1 MWNFPIKIITDLR
14 SKSSHSK
21 FSKFRFSFP
30 FSFMQ
35 FSWCPNSTYQ
45 PRSTQIQ
52 LLPTKGIP
60 ISWFRLMTYSLHL
73 LITIII
79 HKSINNDMNGN
90 KIRNSISK
98 LSQKQVQF
106 RYLQTRIV
114 AEICGN
120 ELHEP
125 VHHARQTYQ
134 SESPSG
140 SPIAGSHHCEDWQG
154 STASYCGN
162 LVPSLYYS
170 SSRTS
175 STSSPITV
183 TQFQSL

>member
-1 MWNFPIKIITDLR
+1 MYNPQSNLYFLI
-14 SKSSHSK
+14 
-21 FSKFRFSFP
+21 FFFP
-30 FSFMQ
+30 FFFFFFALCSFSL
-35 FSWCPNSTYQ
+35 FS
-45 PRSTQIQ
+45 
-52 LLPTKGIP
+52 L
-60 ISWFRLMTYSLHL
+60 SL
-73 LITIII
+73 IAIII

-120 ELHEP
+120 EHHEP

>member
-1 MWNFPIKIITDLR
+1 
-14 SKSSHSK
+14 
-21 FSKFRFSFP
+21 
-30 FSFMQ
+30 
-35 FSWCPNSTYQ
+35 
-45 PRSTQIQ
+45 
-52 LLPTKGIP
+52 
-60 ISWFRLMTYSLHL
+60 MTYSLHL

-170 SSRTS
+170 SSQTS